1 MYQYTVPERW
11 DEYASLG
18 EVINGTKFVAFKV
31 PLKKEILSAVH
42 KNERFG
48 PEDAIEKIKEKGHV
62 LGLVIDITYTDRYYH
77 QTEFTEKK
85 VEHEH
90 IYCGGHD
97 VPSNAVVYRFFD
109 VVEKFL
115 IKNKNEEM
123 VVGVHCT
130 HGVNRTGY
138 IVCRYMIERLGID
151 PSKAM
156 EDFNTARGHSIEK
169 KPYIDDLLA
178 RKYNPD
184 YVMGIHPPVLK
195 EVKNYNKGNN
205 YSNKQ
210 WSGNKTHGRT
220 PNVTAVTEDRQVIK
234 GFQSMTLNNSSHA
247 VGEQEKRKLNEREEK
262 EKVEK
267 KSLRDRGELQRNDD
281 IVSCQGR
288 GSSFT
293 DHRSQAV
300 KQDET
305 GDLEERQ
312 DDCGTAGASFCRKEK
327 GPKNRGSPVATRG
340 RDMMRNDRDPPENQ
354 TQK

>member
-1 MYQYTVPERW
+1 MYQYSVPERW
-11 DEYASLG
+11 DEYTSLG

-42 KNERFG
+42 KNDRFG
-48 PEDAIEKIKEKGHV
+48 PEDVIEKIKEKGHV
-62 LGLVIDITYTDRYYH
+62 LGLVIDITYTDRYYY

-85 VEHEH
+85 VEHEK

-97 VPSNAVVYRFFD
+97 VPSDAVVYRFFD

-156 EDFNTARGHSIEK
+156 EDFNKARGHSIER
-169 KPYIDDLLA
+169 KPYIDDLLE

-195 EVKNYNKGNN
+195 EVKNYNKRNN
-205 YSNKQ
+205 YSNTQ
-210 WSGNKTHGRT
+210 WPGNKTHGRT
-220 PNVTAVTEDRQVIK
+220 PNVMEVKQDRKFQRV
-234 GFQSMTLNNSSHA
+234 FQSLTLNNSSHA
-247 VGEQEKRKLNEREEK
+247 FGEQDKRKLYERGEK
-262 EKVEK
+262 EQVEK
-267 KSLRDRGELQRNDD
+267 ESLRNRPQSARED
-281 IVSCQGR
+281 
-288 GSSFT
+288 
-293 DHRSQAV
+293 
-300 KQDET
+300 KT
-305 GDLEERQ
+305 GALKERQ
-312 DDCGTAGASFCRKEK
+312 DYCGCAGDSVCSKEK
-327 GPKNRGSPVATRG
+327 GTANRGPPVDARG
-340 RDMMRNDRDPPENQ
+340 RDMMRDGRGPSED
-354 TQK
+354 QKQK